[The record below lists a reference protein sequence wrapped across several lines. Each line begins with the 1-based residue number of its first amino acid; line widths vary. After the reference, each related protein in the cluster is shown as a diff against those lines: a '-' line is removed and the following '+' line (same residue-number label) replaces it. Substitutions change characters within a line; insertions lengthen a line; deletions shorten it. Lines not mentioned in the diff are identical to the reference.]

1 MCGTI
6 MKKITDIDDE
16 LKTELKALLY
26 NFVRDLKKGTAS
38 LIELIAEYQVKISQV
53 FREKVDRKKS

>member
-1 MCGTI
+1 

>member
-1 MCGTI
+1 

-16 LKTELKALLY
+16 LKTELKTLLY

>member
-1 MCGTI
+1 MCETI

>member
-1 MCGTI
+1 

-38 LIELIAEYQVKISQV
+38 LIELIAEYPVKISQV